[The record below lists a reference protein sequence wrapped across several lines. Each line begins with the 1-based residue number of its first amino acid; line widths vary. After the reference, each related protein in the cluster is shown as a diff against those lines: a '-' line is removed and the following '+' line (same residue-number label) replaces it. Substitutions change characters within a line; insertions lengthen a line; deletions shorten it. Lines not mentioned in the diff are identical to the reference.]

1 MYTFKGWKV
10 TYIRKDHQYSKVL
23 SYNHDVYMMFTHICF
38 YCCTVGVQPG
48 GETPYMKV
56 VQMSGWPNFWGTRLY
71 GKYSLKFRPGYR
83 ENILESAYFD
93 IQFHKIV
100 LNFHIY
106 FSFI

>member
-1 MYTFKGWKV
+1 MAVREATEF
-10 TYIRKDHQYSKVL
+10 
-23 SYNHDVYMMFTHICF
+23 
-38 YCCTVGVQPG
+38 PG
-48 GETPYMKV
+48 GETPYTKV
-56 VQMSGWPNFWGTRLY
+56 VQMSGWPHFWGTRLY

-106 FSFI
+106 FIFI